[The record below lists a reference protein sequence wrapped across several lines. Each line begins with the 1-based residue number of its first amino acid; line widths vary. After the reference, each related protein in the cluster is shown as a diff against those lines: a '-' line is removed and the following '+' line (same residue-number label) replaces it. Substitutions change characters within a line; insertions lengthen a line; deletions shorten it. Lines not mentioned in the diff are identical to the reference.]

1 MLSTIPFITVLHMQ
15 LGTEVQYFTIIPY
28 LNSLYVR
35 IYITLASYELT
46 QNETTYVTVIC

>member
-15 LGTEVQYFTIIPY
+15 LGTEVQYFVIIPY
-28 LNSLYVR
+28 LNTLYVTV
-35 IYITLASYELT
+35 YITLARYKLT